1 MSRLPN
7 HTDRETT
14 PPELHAAFDRVAE
27 LRNGAV
33 SGPYGVLL
41 HSPEL
46 AVRGAQLSNYV
57 RWQSDLTPA
66 QREIAILTTARAFDA
81 AVMWAGHV
89 RLGREAGV
97 REEVIE
103 TIAERGDASA
113 LETEE
118 AEIILFVRELFADN
132 RISEAAFRGAARTAR
147 RARDRRPRWAR
158 GLLWVRRHGAQQLR
172 DRAAARCPA
181 PALRARESRRRG
193 GTESPPKRQ
202 RCCRRLLSAS
212 SAAAV

>member
-103 TIAERGDASA
+103 TTAERGDASA

-132 RISEAAFRGAARTAR
+132 RISEAAFAALHARLGERGIVDLVGLVGYYGFVGTVLNSFEIEPPPDAA
-147 RARDRRPRWAR
+147 
-158 GLLWVRRHGAQQLR
+158 
-172 DRAAARCPA
+172 
-181 PALRARESRRRG
+181 
-193 GTESPPKRQ
+193 
-202 RCCRRLLSAS
+202 RLLS
-212 SAAAV
+212 SA